1 MPSAARVHEAL
12 YWIFTTAGRLWRR
25 CSDVSGAIHAGFKTQ
40 QGGRAILHLDGS
52 LFESTSKHEL
62 PTSWET
68 DMKNLTTLAAI
79 AACGLGTSVWA
90 DTILEPRSVTVHFE
104 DLDINSTPGVAT
116 LYKRIG
122 AAAAFVCND
131 LGTSR
136 SLVYLGRYKTC
147 VHGAVSVA
155 VARINRAAVTEY
167 AAARGVVPPDMPIKG
182 KFARNN

>member
-1 MPSAARVHEAL
+1 
-12 YWIFTTAGRLWRR
+12 
-25 CSDVSGAIHAGFKTQ
+25 
-40 QGGRAILHLDGS
+40 
-52 LFESTSKHEL
+52 
-62 PTSWET
+62 
-68 DMKNLTTLAAI
+68 MKNLTTLAASVI
-79 AACGLGTSVWA
+79 AAWGVCTSVWA

-116 LYKRIG
+116 LYKRIRS
-122 AAAAFVCND
+122 AAAFVCND

-167 AAARGVVPPDMPIKG
+167 AAARGIVPPDMPIKG
-182 KFARNN
+182 KFARNT